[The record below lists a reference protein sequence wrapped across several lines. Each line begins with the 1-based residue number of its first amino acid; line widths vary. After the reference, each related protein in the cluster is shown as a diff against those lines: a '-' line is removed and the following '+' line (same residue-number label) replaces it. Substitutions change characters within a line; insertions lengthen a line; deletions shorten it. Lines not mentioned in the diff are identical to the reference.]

1 MVSEKIIRGHLAKI
15 KKVVKEAVSKS
26 REAAKIRDDAFAEV
40 LSKLDQDHQKLV
52 NLVKVAKY
60 ELIFDDLIRSGREE
74 DEESVGGE
82 YE

>member
-26 REAAKIRDDAFAEV
+26 REAAKIRDDAFSEI
-40 LSKLDQDHQKLV
+40 LSKLNQDHQKLV
-52 NLVKVAKY
+52 SLVKVAKY
-60 ELIFDDLIRSGREE
+60 ELIFDDLIKSSREE
-74 DEESVGGE
+74 DEDSIGGE